1 MKFFRIILSIFVVVF
16 VMIFAA
22 EEVSAVNRTIFG
34 RVINSKTNE
43 SIPGATVRMA
53 DNSRG
58 TYTSGRGKFRLPI
71 PEGRHKLKV
80 YSIGYGSKLI
90 NIDLT
95 KPFRDSLIVAL
106 DPAPLKMGTVKVT
119 ETLSADQIVERA
131 IKRKQ
136 ENIHSTKTFKGLLYS
151 KMLLELGGSMFEK
164 GESETSVSENVVS
177 LNFGFGG
184 DTEENP
190 KRNQLFLTET
200 FSRRYDDFEKDIH
213 STEII
218 QRRQTSNIEPDQ
230 NILAMG
236 EFVSFY
242 DETVDLIGTKIT
254 TPLSSKAL
262 SYYNFTLIDRQILDD
277 RYIYII
283 QIEPSTDIFPTF
295 RGTMKIVEG
304 SFNLI
309 EIDVKPSESTAIQF
323 IRNLTFSQKYQEV
336 ERNIWVPAYLKIT
349 GKAEIDI
356 IKSFLDVEADLS
368 VTSIY
373 SDMEVNKPLP
383 DSVYKTDKIR
393 SFSVASLADSTDSK
407 FWEDNSLREI
417 SSEEKEIYARIDS
430 LTTADSTQKVER
442 GPFNWGIAPYLDFN
456 RVADISAG
464 LSPSFSIYNTKLS
477 GTAKYS
483 WGPNEFLGN
492 AELKHRSKLTD
503 NIEIAFGGS
512 MFSDFATQ
520 QNDRSV
526 PGWFNTTISSAMH
539 KDYYDYYRKDGWNLF
554 LESEVYG
561 IQIKTQY
568 EQARHFSEQINT
580 DRSIFVEDSWRPNP
594 MIDEGTYDLM
604 SVNIQNGRFNF
615 LRSITGIIKDF
626 DFNLTYGYQDR
637 SDKEFRSIKG
647 SLNLEIPLIKTGYK
661 PMTLSLKLQGGA
673 ASEETPAHLAFRMR
687 NTLYFQIKTGG
698 FYTAPT
704 AKYGGREFFAAHAV
718 FNLTDIWWRALGLPL
733 FEGRGIGLV
742 LAASTGKFFKADG
755 MPLEEV
761 NNDFYSEVGVGFRR
775 IPTFFSNVFYLGLDM
790 RTGIG
795 PVAKGQFGFALTAT
809 LPF

>member
-1 MKFFRIILSIFVVVF
+1 MKFFRIIFSIFVVVF
-16 VMIFAA
+16 VIIFAA
-22 EEVSAVNRTIFG
+22 EEASAVNRTIFG

-58 TYTSGRGKFRLPI
+58 TYTSGRRKFRLPI

-106 DPAPLKMGTVKVT
+106 DPAYLKMGTVKVT
-119 ETLSADQIVERA
+119 ETLSANQIVERA

-136 ENIHSTKTFKGLLYS
+136 ENIQSTKTFKGLLYS
-151 KMLLELGGSMFEK
+151 KMLLELGGSIFEK
-164 GESETSVSENVVS
+164 GESETSVDENVVS
-177 LNFGFGG
+177 LNFGFDG
-184 DTEENP
+184 DTDESP

-336 ERNIWVPAYLKIT
+336 ERNIWVPAYLNIT

-417 SSEEKEIYARIDS
+417 STEEKEIAARIDS
-430 LTTADSTQKVER
+430 LTSADSTEKIER
-442 GPFNWGIAPYLDFN
+442 GPFNWGITPYLDFN
-456 RVADISAG
+456 RVADVSAG
-464 LSPSFSIYNTKLS
+464 LSPSFSLYNTELS

-492 AELKHRSKLTD
+492 AELKHRSKLTN
-503 NIEIAFGGS
+503 NIEIAFGGRI
-512 MFSDFATQ
+512 FSDFETQ
-520 QNDRSV
+520 QNDRSY
-526 PGWFNTTISSAMH
+526 PRWLNTIVGSVMH
-539 KDYYDYYRKDGWNLF
+539 KDYYDYYRKDGWSVF
-554 LESEVYG
+554 LESKILG
-561 IQIKTQY
+561 INFKSQY

-580 DRSIFVEDSWRPNP
+580 DRSIFVENLWRVNP
-594 MIDEGTYDLM
+594 TIDEDTYDLM
-604 SVNIQNGRFNF
+604 SLEIKTGSFNLIKNI
-615 LRSITGIIKDF
+615 IGIVKDF
-626 DFNLTYGYQDR
+626 KFNLTYGYQNR
-637 SDKEFRSIKG
+637 PGKEFRSVEG
-647 SLNLEIPLIKTGYK
+647 SVNLELPLIKTGYN
-661 PMTLSLKLQGGA
+661 PMTLGLKFQGGI
-673 ASEETPAHLAFRMR
+673 ASDNTPGPLAFRVR
-687 NTLYFQIKTGG
+687 NALFYQIKTGAC
-698 FYTAPT
+698 YSAPV
-704 AKYGGREFFAAHAV
+704 AKYGGREFFTVHTV
-718 FNLTDIWWRALGLPL
+718 FNMSDLWWRAIGLPL
-733 FEGRGIGLV
+733 YEGRGIDLV
-742 LAASTGKFFKADG
+742 LAASSGKFFKGDG
-755 MPLEEV
+755 MALEEV
-761 NNDFYSEVGVGFRR
+761 SKDFYSEVGVGFRR
-775 IPTFFSNVFYLGLDM
+775 IPTFFSNVFYLGFDM
-790 RTGIG
+790 RIGIG
-795 PVAKGQFGFALTAT
+795 PVAKGRFGYGLTAT